1 LIDSLLD
8 MTLNGIR
15 YEVISSSILL
25 LINEPST
32 RIYFRANMDLN
43 KIFSI
48 FTMIDGNTKELKREV
63 QTRLEQQ
70 LQLAKK
76 SIGKLKKI
84 YSS

>member
-1 LIDSLLD
+1 
-8 MTLNGIR
+8 
-15 YEVISSSILL
+15 
-25 LINEPST
+25 
-32 RIYFRANMDLN
+32 MDLN